1 MRFLVRRLEAFNRDA
16 LSAWGGAQPL
26 LTKTVL
32 FVPRLVEL
40 LMMYAIGLV
49 ALAAIVLLMAIGW
62 VAGLDRKMPSRPG
75 F

>member
-1 MRFLVRRLEAFNRDA
+1 MRFLVRRLEAFNRDE
-16 LSAWGGAQPL
+16 LSAWWGAQPL
-26 LTKTVL
+26 PTKVVL

-40 LMMYAIGLV
+40 LVMYAIGLI

-62 VAGLDRKMPSRPG
+62 VMGLDRKTPSRPG

>member
-1 MRFLVRRLEAFNRDA
+1 MRFLVRRLEAFNRDE
-16 LSAWGGAQPL
+16 LSAWRGAQPL
-26 LTKTVL
+26 PTKAVL

-40 LMMYAIGLV
+40 LVMYAIGLI

-62 VAGLDRKMPSRPG
+62 VMGLDRKTPSRPG